1 MLQKPSLGRSVLG
14 MAGGGAATEL
24 TNDISNNKQF
34 NPGDMAKNVAANA
47 LIGAATHGAVKLGG
61 KLGEIKNIGSDPIWG
76 ELQGAVKA
84 PSLANIQLPTAK
96 PLNLNVPKLASTT
109 EAAWNK
115 GVHYVQNAIGHNDIL
130 AAYLPGTSIEIAL
143 VDIKA
148 KTGIDLPK
156 LAANYQA
163 AQGQK
168 PLAELLPANPL
179 KSQLAKASGAYNNIK
194 LKPPIL
200 QEGKLFS
207 PKEIGKPLQPLPL
220 TPQNVS
226 SAALVEPVTTLA
238 AKGRSLRLMP
248 NRITGL

>member
-1 MLQKPSLGRSVLG
+1 
-14 MAGGGAATEL
+14 
-24 TNDISNNKQF
+24 
-34 NPGDMAKNVAANA
+34 MAKNVAANA
-47 LIGAATHGAVKLGG
+47 LIGAATHGAVHLGG
-61 KLGEIKNIGSDPIWG
+61 KLDEIKNIGSDPIWG
-76 ELQGAVKA
+76 ELQGAIKA
-84 PSLANIQLPTAK
+84 PSLANVQLPTVK
-96 PLNLNVPKLASTT
+96 PLKLNVPKLASNA

-115 GVHYVQNAIGHNDIL
+115 GVQDVQNAIGHNDIL
-130 AAYLPGTSIEIAL
+130 AAYPPGTSIESAL